1 MYNIDACPYRF
12 DRILSIEVNPLI
24 SNLKPHPHSQSTSL
38 RCLNTWRITNNC
50 SKKCLPG
57 CARSTRNQN
66 PWQRTITLK
75 GQMNLCCLSTYF
87 AIEPRHITSFKT
99 MDGWPKI
106 SSPVRTWDHYTVT
119 FFSNTSIL
127 WRRNYAF
134 SWPFCKHIQ
143 GSFWYQTGCS
153 PSQSS
158 IFSQIL
164 YFFGPGIYQGLIILA
179 HVRTGFECKIG
190 TGKVCIITSLI
201 SMTMRSDLIKNWL
214 SEGMKTL
221 EVDAVQKGLPPME
234 GRKAYNRFVLDHYS
248 AKWMLEWW
256 LLSTQVP
263 SLLHRLLRTI
273 QNGRRKPVCQ
283 PSSMTSNRRSCSF
296 KMGCWPLL
304 VQSSLN
310 TQI

>member
-234 GRKAYNRFVLDHYS
+234 GRKAYNRFVLDQGLIARS
-248 AKWMLEWW
+248 EC
-256 LLSTQVP
+256 LSDDFCP
-263 SLLHRLLRTI
+263 LRFRVFYI
-273 QNGRRKPVCQ
+273 A
-283 PSSMTSNRRSCSF
+283 CSELF
-296 KMGCWPLL
+296 KMDGGNQYVNLL
-304 VQSSLN
+304 VWLA
-310 TQI
+310 TVDHVHLRWGVGHYLFKAR